1 MAADFIEEIFATGLP
16 LFEVWGVH
24 FIGSAGKDEVGH
36 FEIISGSVLAVGLG
50 VDLFSDA
57 ERGFADFFHGA
68 DVADDGGVNFL
79 SINDQAIIADRWFE
93 GPRGIFCGG

>member
-1 MAADFIEEIFATGLP
+1 MTADFIEEFLATGLP

-36 FEIISGSVLAVGLG
+36 FEIIGCAILSIGLG

-57 ERGFADFFHGA
+57 ERGFSDFIHWPS
-68 DVADDGGVNFL
+68 VADDGGVNFL
-79 SINDQAIIADRWFE
+79 SINHQAIIADRWFE
-93 GPRGIFCGG
+93 GPRRIFCGG